1 MRKSSVWLAALA
13 LTVGTGI
20 APVSMAAAATYPT
33 SQKAIQ
39 LNGSNLYQPYGFA
52 FHGTT
57 YMPIWYVM
65 QLADALHIDNHWNG
79 TSRVWSFTDADYQGP
94 TVSDAKTSLATMQ
107 ITVNGHTVF
116 SGLPRI
122 VYPDPKNGKL
132 TSFIPVYF
140 IMQVFKRIG
149 IGNTWDG
156 TTWSVN
162 STPLPSGAGV
172 TGGSTGTSGSAT
184 TSGGNAG
191 TAGSGTGTTALGGSS
206 GGTGTGAGTG
216 STAVSGTSA
225 GSTGT
230 GAGTTGGNSTSGN
243 ATADSPPLLTDLSNQ
258 SWIGPIGQD
267 GLPQLEGQTVPTL
280 PLQNQATND
289 SAYWARASESFFVSA
304 QTTNPSS
311 SSGANPAFVEAN
323 PGQQLYLFAYDN
335 ARSITSGQTTWTVNS
350 PDATITTDTQ
360 DTWTGANNNI
370 QQTLGYFTASK
381 PGIYTVQAI
390 NNGQYSVPLVIE
402 IGLSSLHS
410 LPFALPVDD
419 TGILPLPTDLP
430 TVQPQS
436 DSNVTFD
443 QYPAEGNWIPVSGT
457 VSGVKMITVVL
468 NGSTSADEWD
478 YRLPVDSSGHFS
490 ALLESPFTGD
500 VSVSL
505 VPRYL
510 TLMTNSS
517 STNFTYPID
526 YDLPVSGTAP
536 STQLES
542 LLPSSAIDYNAYPQF
557 TTMADALLE
566 NSPSLD
572 TAIAAMSNYAAA
584 DITYNEAEDQPGAK
598 YVFQD
603 AMATWNARLG
613 VCENIAQLSAALM
626 RSVGIPVQT
635 VGGYA
640 NSSWTKP
647 NYTDTNPSDA
657 HEWLQVW
664 NGTDWQIMDP
674 TWTAISDNS
683 GLAYGITSEF
693 TTDTT
698 SIAATHAAQTDQIGT
713 TMSQRKR

>member
-1 MRKSSVWLAALA
+1 
-13 LTVGTGI
+13 
-20 APVSMAAAATYPT
+20 MAAAATYPT

-39 LNGSNLYQPYGFA
+39 LNGSDLYQPFGFA

-79 TSRVWSFTDADYQGP
+79 TTRVWSFTDASYQGP
-94 TVSDAKTSLATMQ
+94 TVSNAKPSLATMQ

-122 VYPDPKNGKL
+122 VYPDPKNGRL

-162 STPLPSGAGV
+162 SATLLSGGGA
-172 TGGSTGTSGSAT
+172 TGGSTGSSGSGAT
-184 TSGGNAG
+184 TGASGGTGSGGTTTTGSSNG
-191 TAGSGTGTTALGGSS
+191 SGTGTGSTAGSGTGTGSTGGSS
-206 GGTGTGAGTG
+206 
-216 STAVSGTSA
+216 
-225 GSTGT
+225 
-230 GAGTTGGNSTSGN
+230 NSTSGN
-243 ATADSPPLLTDLSNQ
+243 SNSTTANPPLVSDLSNQ
-258 SWIGPIGQD
+258 SWIGPVGQD
-267 GLPQLEGQTVPTL
+267 GLPQLEGQTVPTVA
-280 PLQNQATND
+280 LQNQATND
-289 SAYWARASESFFVSA
+289 SAYWSRASESFFVSA
-304 QTTNPSS
+304 QTANPSA
-311 SSGANPAFVEAN
+311 SSGANTSFVQAS
-323 PGQQLYLFAYDN
+323 PGQKLYLFAYDN
-335 ARSITSGQTTWTVNS
+335 AKSITPDQTTWAVNS
-350 PDATITTDTQ
+350 PDASITTDTQ
-360 DTWTGANNNI
+360 DTWTGSNNNI
-370 QQTLGYFTASK
+370 QQTLGYFTAST

-390 NNGQYSVPLVIE
+390 DNGQYSVPLVIE

-410 LPFALPVDD
+410 LPFALPVQD

-430 TVQPQS
+430 TVQPQTN
-436 DSNVTFD
+436 SNVTYN
-443 QYPAEGNWIPVSGT
+443 QYPAEGNWIPVSGS
-457 VSGVKMITVVL
+457 VSGVKTITVVL
-468 NGSTSADEWD
+468 NGTTSAAEWD

-505 VPRYL
+505 VPNYL

-517 STNFTYPID
+517 SANFTYPID
-526 YDLPVSGTAP
+526 YDLSVSGTTP

-557 TTMADALLE
+557 TTMADTLLE

-572 TAIAAMSNYAAA
+572 TAIAAMNNYASA

-613 VCENIAQLSAALM
+613 VCENIAQLTAALM

-647 NYTDTNPSDA
+647 NYSDTNPSDA

-664 NGTDWQIMDP
+664 NGSNWQIMDP
-674 TWTAISDNS
+674 TWTAISDSN

-693 TTDTT
+693 STDTT